1 MSSTIQCKLNY
12 YSCLFFE
19 IRIWIFEFTNQNW
32 KLKPSSRD
40 ELFRPLGQPTY
51 IFCRTQPR
59 LIYIMLTNLL
69 FINLVCFAMLS
80 SASNPLL
87 AYNPLVGTCR
97 SESCWSA
104 PTEPASIPTS
114 SSSTSAVS
122 SEVKLLDQADH
133 QAHYATE
140 AFNIADHIWQ
150 PSADEAVAFGVA
162 GYTVEFSTQPRGVA
176 SIRMDPTYTYL

>member
-1 MSSTIQCKLNY
+1 M
-12 YSCLFFE
+12 
-19 IRIWIFEFTNQNW
+19 
-32 KLKPSSRD
+32 KPSSRD

-176 SIRMDPTYTYL
+176 SIKMDPTYTYL